1 MQRFDLVLSPKRA
14 VTVKK
19 TTKGGDGGPAVICR
33 VKFIPIAGYQPDNPG
48 IRLMSQTDEIEVWL
62 IPVRG
67 TYMYVP
73 YRIVLP
79 TPVGY
84 GSAVVSSIHVG
95 GAKRASL
102 DR

>member
-1 MQRFDLVLSPKRA
+1 MSLA
-14 VTVKK
+14 T
-19 TTKGGDGGPAVICR
+19 GGTSIGYGGPAVICR

-48 IRLMSQTDEIEVWL
+48 IRMMSQTDEIEVWL

-84 GSAVVSSIHVG
+84 GSAVVSSIQVG